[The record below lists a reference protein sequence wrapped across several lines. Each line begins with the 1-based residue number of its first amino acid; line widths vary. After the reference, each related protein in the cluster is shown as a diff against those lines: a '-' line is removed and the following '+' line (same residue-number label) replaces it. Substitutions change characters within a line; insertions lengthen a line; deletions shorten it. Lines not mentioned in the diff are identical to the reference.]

1 MAMNAF
7 VRLRQ
12 IVEQHKDIASRM
24 EKLEPGHGRRTLT
37 SFPAR

>member
-24 EKLEPGHGRRTLT
+24 EKLERTRADGIGDRDT
-37 SFPAR
+37 G